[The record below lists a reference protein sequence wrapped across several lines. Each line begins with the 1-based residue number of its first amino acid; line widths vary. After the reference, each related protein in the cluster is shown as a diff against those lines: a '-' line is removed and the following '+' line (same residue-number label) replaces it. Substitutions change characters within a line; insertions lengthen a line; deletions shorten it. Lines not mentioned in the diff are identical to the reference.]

1 MRPKWLTGIEAQ
13 VRRLY
18 EAVNLREDLWPN
30 HPAPGQIQAVVIT
43 PDKAVF
49 LLVKD
54 PTTKK

>member
-1 MRPKWLTGIEAQ
+1 MTGIEAQ